1 MTAEVESELLY
12 ELKRDIDLEVDML
25 NESNDQVLDTIIGF
39 DEDTGEYEPD
49 PEPLF

>member
-1 MTAEVESELLY
+1 MTAKVESELLH
-12 ELKRDIDLEVDML
+12 ELNRDIETEVEMV